1 MAYLDVWIKVFAIAE
16 DLDYGE
22 AVVGCGPV
30 DGKSVI
36 VVA

>member
-1 MAYLDVWIKVFAIAE
+1 MAYLDIWIKVFAIAE
-16 DLDYGE
+16 DFDYGE

-30 DGKSVI
+30 NRESVI

>member
-1 MAYLDVWIKVFAIAE
+1 MAYLDIWIKVFAIGE
-16 DLDYGE
+16 DFDQRE

>member
-1 MAYLDVWIKVFAIAE
+1 LNVWIKVFAIGE
-16 DLDYGE
+16 DFDDGE
-22 AVVGCGPV
+22 AIVGCGPV

>member
-1 MAYLDVWIKVFAIAE
+1 MKYLNVWIKVFAIGE
-16 DLDYGE
+16 DFDDGE

-30 DGKSVI
+30 DRKSVI